1 MNLVISEKNIA
12 AKRIAE
18 ILAVGKPKADKV
30 YTTPVYEFRRDGE
43 DWVSIGLKGHI
54 MEVDFAPALAAE
66 DVKAL
71 AQGDERVLRGG
82 AAELLAS
89 EGELDLK
96 RWRLE
101 TLPVLARVDVEK
113 VPKEKGIIQSIKNL
127 AKKADKVIIAT
138 DFDREGE
145 LIGADARD
153 VVRSVNKTVPVTR
166 VRFSA
171 ITKDELEHAF
181 ANEGALSEELAQAGE
196 TRQDIDLIWGAV
208 LTRYLTLTLQKI
220 TKKPF
225 GDVLSSGRVQTPTLK
240 LICDREKEREAFV
253 PEDYWTVRGTF
264 SHAGDEFVAPHE
276 TKRFDSEGA
285 ARAVL
290 DAVSSA
296 QSGTVSSVTRTK
308 RQSAPPAPFNTT
320 ALMAAAASEGM
331 SPSQT
336 MRVAESLYMS
346 GLISYPRVDNT
357 VYPPSLDIKGLLRT
371 LTEVPV
377 YREHANRLL
386 AKGSLT
392 PTRGSKEAT
401 DHPPIHPTGVGDP
414 DKLEPQA
421 WKLYNLVA
429 RRFMATL
436 SDPALIEG
444 TTVALDVAGQAF
456 IAKGDVVVVPGYRA
470 IYPYGLRKDEHL
482 PQLAEGESVGFL
494 GAELEAKQTQPP
506 ARFSQGKLIQEM
518 ERLGLGTKATRHD
531 IIQTLFDRKYIANDP
546 VEPTFK
552 GRSVIDALSAYASE
566 ITTPEMT
573 VKLDREMDEI
583 ANGRSTLPVVL
594 GHSQNALATVVDE
607 LLPRAAEVAE
617 LLKDAIDED
626 AKVGKCPVSGH
637 DLLIKYSP
645 RNRSYF
651 VGCTGYPECTVTYPL
666 PKNAKYQASDEPCP
680 VCGTPQI
687 KVIQFRKRP
696 RLMCLSAE
704 CPTKRGPEIVIAKGA
719 CPTGDGGDLV
729 VQYSA
734 VGSRYVRCTNYE
746 NCKTSYPLPQ
756 SGDIEP
762 TDEKCECGTPKVTV
776 HTSKGPWT
784 ICIDPEC
791 PLKPERPARNGRYG
805 ARNGRGGKAAGAKKA
820 GAAKSGAAKKGA
832 SAGKSAAAK
841 KSTAKKSA
849 PPKSAGTSADE
860 QA

>member
-1 MNLVISEKNIA
+1 
-12 AKRIAE
+12 
-18 ILAVGKPKADKV
+18 VGKPKADKV
-30 YTTPVYEFRRDGE
+30 YTTPVYHFRRDGE

-54 MEVDFAPALAAE
+54 MEVDFSSALNAAAVQELAAE
-66 DVKAL
+66 DP
-71 AQGDERVLRGG
+71 RVLKAG
-82 AAELLAS
+82 AGDLLQA

-113 VPKEKGIIQSIKNL
+113 VAKEKGIIQSIKNL

-153 VVRSVNKTVPVTR
+153 VVRTVNKTVPVSR

-171 ITKDELEHAF
+171 ITKDEIERAF

-196 TRQDIDLIWGAV
+196 TRQEIDLIWGAV
-208 LTRYLTLTLQKI
+208 LTRYLTLTLQQV
-220 TKKPF
+220 TRKPF

-253 PEDYWTVRGTF
+253 PEDYWTVQGRFERSGE
-264 SHAGDEFVAPHE
+264 EFVAPHK
-276 TKRFDSEGA
+276 TKRFDTEATARGA
-285 ARAVL
+285 VE
-290 DAVSSA
+290 AVSA
-296 QSGTVSSVTRTK
+296 AASGTVTSVSRTK
-308 RQSAPPAPFNTT
+308 RQSQPPAPFNTT
-320 ALMAAAASEGM
+320 ALMAAAASEGL

-336 MRVAESLYMS
+336 MRIAESLYMS

-357 VYPPSLDIKGLLRT
+357 VYPPSLDLRHLLRE
-371 LTEVPV
+371 LTDVPV
-377 YREHANRLL
+377 YREHAQRLL
-386 AKGSLT
+386 AKSSLT
-392 PTRGSKEAT
+392 ATRGAKETT
-401 DHPPIHPTGVGDP
+401 DHPPIHPTGAADP

-436 SDPALIEG
+436 SDAALIEG
-444 TTVALDVAGQAF
+444 TTVELDVAGEPF
-456 IAKGDVVVVPGYRA
+456 VAKGDVLLAPGFRA

-482 PQLAEGESVGFL
+482 PQMDEGDTVAFL
-494 GAELEAKQTQPP
+494 GAEWEAKQTQPP

-531 IIQTLFDRKYIANDP
+531 IIQTLYDRKYVTNDP

-552 GRSVIDALSAYASE
+552 GRSVIDALSRYASE

-573 VKLDREMDEI
+573 VSLDNEMDAI

-607 LLPRAAEVAE
+607 LLPRVTEVAE
-617 LLKDAIDED
+617 LIKGAIDED

-637 DLLIKYSP
+637 DLLIKFSP
-645 RNRSYF
+645 KNRSYF

-687 KVIQFRKRP
+687 KVIQFKKRP
-696 RLMCLSAE
+696 RLMCLSPD
-704 CPTKRGPEIVIAKGA
+704 CSTKRGPEIVIAHNA

-746 NCKTSYPLPQ
+746 TCKTSYPLPQ

-762 TDEKCECGTPKVTV
+762 TDEKCECGTPKVIV
-776 HTSKGPWT
+776 HTSKGPWK
-784 ICIDPEC
+784 ICIDPAC
-791 PLKPERPARNGRYG
+791 PLKPERPAYRGR
-805 ARNGRGGKAAGAKKA
+805 RGGASKSTGSRKSAGAKKP
-820 GAAKSGAAKKGA
+820 GRS
-832 SAGKSAAAK
+832 K
-841 KSTAKKSA
+841 KST
-849 PPKSAGTSADE
+849 
-860 QA
+860 

>member
-1 MNLVISEKNIA
+1 MHLIISEKNIA
-12 AKRIAE
+12 ARRIAE

-54 MEVDFAPALAAE
+54 MEVDFPEVLDSAAVRALA
-66 DVKAL
+66 D
-71 AQGDERVLRGG
+71 GDERVLADLD
-82 AAELLAS
+82 AALTD
-89 EGELDLK
+89 GELDLR
-96 RWRLE
+96 RWKLE
-101 TLPVLARVDVEK
+101 TLRVLARVNVEK

-138 DFDREGE
+138 DYDREGE

-171 ITKDELEHAF
+171 ITKDEIERAF
-181 ANEGALSEELAQAGE
+181 ADEGPLSEELAQAGE

-208 LTRYLTLTLQKI
+208 LTRYLTLTLQRV
-220 TKKPF
+220 TRKPF

-253 PEDYWTVRGTF
+253 PEDYWVVQGAF
-264 SHAGDEFVAPHE
+264 KHGGEEFTAPHKE
-276 TKRFDSEGA
+276 KRFDSEEA
-285 ARAVL
+285 ARAAL
-290 DAVSSA
+290 EAVSAAKTATVTSVKSA
-296 QSGTVSSVTRTK
+296 TRP
-308 RQSAPPAPFNTT
+308 SAPPAPFNTT
-320 ALMAAAASEGM
+320 ALMAAAASEGL
-331 SPSQT
+331 SPAQT

-357 VYPPSLDIKGLLRT
+357 VYPPSLDLKGLLRT
-371 LTEVPV
+371 LSEVPV
-377 YREHANRLL
+377 YREHAKMLL
-386 AKGSLT
+386 GRGELT
-392 PTRGSKEAT
+392 ATRGSKETT

-414 DKLEPQA
+414 DKLDGQA
-421 WKLYNLVA
+421 WRLYNLVS

-436 SDPALIEG
+436 SEAAIIEG
-444 TTVALDVAGQAF
+444 TTVELDVAGEGF
-456 IAKGDVVVVPGYRA
+456 VAKGDVLVKPGYRA

-482 PQLAEGESVGFL
+482 PKMHEGEQVDFL
-494 GAELEAKQTQPP
+494 GATLEAKQTQPP

-531 IIQTLFDRKYIANDP
+531 IIQTLYDRKYVSNDP

-552 GRSVIDALSAYASE
+552 GRSVIDALSRHASE
-566 ITTPEMT
+566 ITTPDMT
-573 VKLDREMDEI
+573 VALDREMDAI

-594 GHSQNALATVVDE
+594 GHSQKALATVLEE
-607 LLPRAAEVAE
+607 LLPEVDTVAE
-617 LLKDAIDED
+617 EIKGAIDED

-637 DLLIKYSP
+637 DLLIKFSP
-645 RNRSYF
+645 KNRSYF

-666 PKNAKYQASDEPCP
+666 PKNAKFQASDEPCP
-680 VCGTPQI
+680 VCGTPQV
-687 KVIQFRKRP
+687 KVIQFKKRP
-696 RLMCLSAE
+696 RLMCLSPE

-746 NCKTSYPLPQ
+746 TCKTSYPLPQ
-756 SGDIEP
+756 SGEIEP
-762 TDEKCECGTPKVTV
+762 TDERCECGTPKVTV
-776 HTSKGPWT
+776 HTNKGPWT

-791 PLKPERPARNGRYG
+791 PLKPERPAYRGK
-805 ARNGRGGKAAGAKKA
+805 RGGGRK
-820 GAAKSGAAKKGA
+820 
-832 SAGKSAAAK
+832 
-841 KSTAKKSA
+841 
-849 PPKSAGTSADE
+849 AGTSSNGKRAGGSKK
-860 QA
+860 AK

>member
-1 MNLVISEKNIA
+1 MNLVISEKNLA

-18 ILAVGKPKADKV
+18 ILAVGKPRADKV

-43 DWVSIGLKGHI
+43 DWVSVGLKGHI
-54 MEVDFAPALAAE
+54 MEVDFAPALGAAE
-66 DVKAL
+66 VRAL
-71 AQGDERVLRGG
+71 ASIDGRVLGGG
-82 AAELLAS
+82 AAELLDA
-89 EGELDLK
+89 EGDLDLK

-101 TLPVLARVDVEK
+101 TLPVLARVNVEK

-127 AKKADKVIIAT
+127 AKKADRVIIAT

-153 VVRSVNKTVPVTR
+153 IVRSVNKSVPVTR

-181 ANEGALSEELAQAGE
+181 ANEGELSEELAQAGE

-208 LTRYLTLTLQKI
+208 LTRYLTLTLQKV

-240 LICDREKEREAFV
+240 LICDREREREAFV
-253 PEDYWTVRGTF
+253 PEDYWVVKGTF
-264 SHAGDEFVAPHE
+264 QHAGEEFVAPH
-276 TKRFDSEGA
+276 KKARFDQEEA
-285 ARAVL
+285 ARAVI
-290 DAVSSA
+290 DAVASA
-296 QSGTVSSVTRTK
+296 SHGTVSAVTRSR
-308 RQSAPPAPFNTT
+308 RQSPPPAPFNTT
-320 ALMAAAASEGM
+320 ALMAAAASEGL
-331 SPSQT
+331 SPAQT
-336 MRVAESLYMS
+336 MRIAESLYMS
-346 GLISYPRVDNT
+346 GYISYPRVDNT
-357 VYPPSLDIKGLLRT
+357 VYPPSLDIRGIVRT
-371 LTEVPV
+371 LSEVPV
-377 YREHANRLL
+377 YREYTQKLL
-386 AKGSLT
+386 AKGQLT
-392 PTRGSKEAT
+392 ATRGAKEAT
-401 DHPPIHPTGVGDP
+401 DHPPIHPTGAGDP
-414 DKLEPQA
+414 DRLDAQA

-436 SDPALIEG
+436 SEAAVIEG
-444 TTVALDVAGQAF
+444 TTVEVDVSGQPF
-456 IAKGDVVVVPGYRA
+456 VAKGDVVVVHGYRA

-482 PQLAEGESVGFL
+482 PVLAEGETISFL
-494 GAELEAKQTQPP
+494 GAALDAKQTQPP

-531 IIQTLFDRKYIANDP
+531 IIQTLLDRKYIANDP

-552 GRSVIDALSAYASE
+552 GRSVIDALSAYAGE
-566 ITTPEMT
+566 ITTPDMT
-573 VKLDREMDEI
+573 VRLDKEMDDI

-594 GHSQNALATVVDE
+594 GHSQNALATVVEE
-607 LLPRAAEVAE
+607 LLPRANEVAE
-617 LLKDAIDED
+617 MLKDAIDED
-626 AKVGKCPVSGH
+626 AKVGKCPASGH

-680 VCGTPQI
+680 VCGTPQVKI
-687 KVIQFRKRP
+687 IQFKKRP
-696 RLMCLSAE
+696 RLMCLSIE
-704 CPTKRGPEIVIAKGA
+704 CPTKSGPEIVIAKGA

-756 SGDIEP
+756 SGEIEP
-762 TDEKCECGTPKVTV
+762 TDEVCECGTPKVTI
-776 HTSKGPWT
+776 HTNKGPWT
-784 ICIDPEC
+784 ICIDPAC
-791 PLKPERPARNGRYG
+791 PLKPERPARGGRYG
-805 ARNGRGGKAAGAKKA
+805 GRSGKTGGAKRSAGAKKPSAARKSA
-820 GAAKSGAAKKGA
+820 GAKKP
-832 SAGKSAAAK
+832 SAAK
-841 KSTAKKSA
+841 KSDS
-849 PPKSAGTSADE
+849 PDADE
-860 QA
+860 